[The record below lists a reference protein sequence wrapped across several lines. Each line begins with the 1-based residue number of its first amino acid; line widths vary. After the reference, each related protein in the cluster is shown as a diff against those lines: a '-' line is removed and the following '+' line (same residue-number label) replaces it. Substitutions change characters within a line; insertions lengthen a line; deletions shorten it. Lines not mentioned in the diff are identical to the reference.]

1 MVLFELNISICF
13 LFLCTYLIIM
23 YFNHYD
29 DMMTAKDSLDVLA
42 KSVKNDHLIEPT
54 LFKKLVKFH
63 YEKSMENER
72 RKFSEID
79 ELYIEL
85 FGMPKPEKDLFTPDE
100 ISDDPINDTIGR
112 DEILDKIAYGLQ
124 K

>member
-1 MVLFELNISICF
+1 MDQEKKEELKK
-13 LFLCTYLIIM
+13 LITGAG
-23 YFNHYD
+23 YNHYD

-72 RKFSEID
+72 RKFNEVD

-100 ISDDPINDTIGR
+100 IKEDPDPINDTIDK